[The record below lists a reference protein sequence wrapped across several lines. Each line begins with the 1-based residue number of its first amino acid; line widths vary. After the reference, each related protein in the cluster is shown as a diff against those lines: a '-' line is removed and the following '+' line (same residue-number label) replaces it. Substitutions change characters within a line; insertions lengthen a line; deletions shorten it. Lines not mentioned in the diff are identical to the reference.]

1 MGGGR
6 GSVRGTSAGAVSGPA
21 TPGAWAGGLGRVL
34 LDALPAMTVI
44 VDDQGVIAAANEA
57 WRRFGRENG
66 AGPAVAEGVGL
77 DYFAI
82 CRDGAMAGCPRSPR
96 APAGI
101 ARVLPREM
109 TNLTPDHP
117 RHRFGDPPWFL
128 LAAPPPQWGGA
139 GIARSAITP

>member
-21 TPGAWAGGLGRVL
+21 TPGAWAGGQGRVL

-44 VDDQGVIAAANEA
+44 VDDHGVIAAAN
-57 WRRFGRENG
+57 RENG

-82 CRDGAMAGCPRSPR
+82 CRDGTLAGCPRRPR
-96 APAGI
+96 APAGF
-101 ARVLPREM
+101 ARVAPRGAPSFTLGHPSPHPHDPRGCALPGAPRAAG
-109 TNLTPDHP
+109 PAGSAHP
-117 RHRFGDPPWFL
+117 VSPRPPR
-128 LAAPPPQWGGA
+128 P
-139 GIARSAITP
+139 R

>member
-6 GSVRGTSAGAVSGPA
+6 GPLRGTSTGAVADPA
-21 TPGAWAGGLGRVL
+21 AAGAWAGGLGRVL
-34 LDALPAMTVI
+34 LDARPAMTVI
-44 VDDQGVIAAANEA
+44 VDYQGVIAAANEA

-101 ARVLPREM
+101 ARPLP
-109 TNLTPDHP
+109 PDAIILHP
-117 RHRFGDPPWFL
+117 PHPSHPPY
-128 LAAPPPQWGGA
+128 APP
-139 GIARSAITP
+139 RVM

>member
-1 MGGGR
+1 M
-6 GSVRGTSAGAVSGPA
+6 RGTSAGAVSGPA

-44 VDDQGVIAAANEA
+44 VDDHGVIAAANEA

-82 CRDGAMAGCPRSPR
+82 CRDGTLAGCPRSPR
-96 APAGI
+96 A
-101 ARVLPREM
+101 
-109 TNLTPDHP
+109 
-117 RHRFGDPPWFL
+117 
-128 LAAPPPQWGGA
+128 Q
-139 GIARSAITP
+139 ARSEEHSLNSSHWHVSRMPSSA